1 MHEFEGVG
9 ATKLASHWA
18 PLPAVNL
25 KNCLDK
31 KIECELRE
39 IARRKVDHFAG
50 KKEVSVRD
58 GAVPSVEETF
68 TALFQ
73 PDTLVQ
79 DEYFE
84 VFRRERSLEPEK
96 KLMSAVFEDAIS
108 CFQHYMFA
116 RDKKRAALFREA
128 EDWILEKNDDGFFS
142 FENIC
147 EILGIDPGYVRLGLL
162 RWKEMKLEERLRS
175 NVCLTSRRDGWSQC
189 G

>member
-1 MHEFEGVG
+1 
-9 ATKLASHWA
+9 
-18 PLPAVNL
+18 
-25 KNCLDK
+25 
-31 KIECELRE
+31 
-39 IARRKVDHFAG
+39 VDHFAD
-50 KKEVSVRD
+50 KKEASVRD
-58 GAVPSVEETF
+58 GALPSVEETF

-79 DEYFE
+79 DEYFG
-84 VFRRERSLEPEK
+84 VFRRETCLEPEK

-108 CFQHYMFA
+108 CFQQYTFA

-147 EILGIDPGYVRLGLL
+147 EILGFNPGYVRQGLL
-162 RWKEMKLEERLRS
+162 RWKEMKLKGHLRS
-175 NVCLTSRRDGWSQC
+175 NVCLTSKRDGWSQC

>member
-1 MHEFEGVG
+1 M
-9 ATKLASHWA
+9 
-18 PLPAVNL
+18 
-25 KNCLDK
+25 
-31 KIECELRE
+31 
-39 IARRKVDHFAG
+39 DHFTD
-50 KKEVSVRD
+50 KKEVSVRN

-68 TALFQ
+68 AALFQ

-84 VFRRERSLEPEK
+84 VFRKETCLEPEK

-108 CFQHYMFA
+108 CFQHYTFT

-128 EDWILEKNDDGFFS
+128 EDWILEKNDDRFFS

-147 EILGIDPGYVRLGLL
+147 EILGFNPGYIRQGLL

-175 NVCLTSRRDGWSQC
+175 SVCLTASRSGWSQF